1 MSTGVDAQLL
11 YEAKWRPKL
20 APVSALAG
28 IFLVGAAV
36 LQLVG
41 PHAAVNE
48 LTLGLINEHRRYQLD
63 IASNIVGALG
73 WAGVAVTLRFLF
85 TAARARNEQLN
96 PLFGLM
102 ALIGAGLIAIS
113 GIALAIASAIWSS
126 DFVSHGS
133 QTYDQAKS
141 LTSGALLPVLSY
153 AGLLGL
159 LLTAVSFVL
168 VSLNAMRVGLLT
180 RFMGYLGIFAGVLVI
195 AAITPVPVV
204 AGYWLVALAVLFLGR
219 WPTGTPPSW
228 RSGKAEPWPST
239 QQLRE
244 QAAAQRE
251 AARAG
256 RGGGRGGGAGAG
268 GGRGAAKPA
277 PRSSRPEPVA
287 AAESGGPSP
296 ATSKRKRKKKR
307 K

>member
-1 MSTGVDAQLL
+1 MTSTVDEQLL
-11 YEAKWRPKL
+11 YETRWRPKM
-20 APVSALAG
+20 AIVSGLSG
-28 IFLVGAAV
+28 VLLVGAAV

-48 LTLGLINEHRRYQLD
+48 LTLGLINEHRRSTLD
-63 IASNIVGALG
+63 IASNIIGTFGWVGVGA
-73 WAGVAVTLRFLF
+73 TLYFLF
-85 TAARARNEQLN
+85 RLARARNEQLN
-96 PLFGLM
+96 PMFGVM
-102 ALIGAGLIAIS
+102 ALIGAGAIS
-113 GIALAIASAIWSS
+113 ISGLALAIASSIWAS

-141 LTSGALLPVLSY
+141 LTSGPLLPILSY

-159 LLTAVSFVL
+159 LLTAASFVL
-168 VSLNAMRVGLLT
+168 VSLNSMRVGLLT

-195 AAITPVPVV
+195 AAITPVPIV
-204 AGYWLVALAVLFLGR
+204 AAYWLIALAVLFLGR

-244 QAAAQRE
+244 EARARQE

-256 RGGGRGGGAGAG
+256 RGN
-268 GGRGAAKPA
+268 GAAKPTKRPVPAA
-277 PRSSRPEPVA
+277 PVTADTS
-287 AAESGGPSP
+287 GPSP

-307 K
+307 R

>member
-1 MSTGVDAQLL
+1 MTSTIDDQLL
-11 YEAKWRPKL
+11 YETRWRPRM
-20 APVSALAG
+20 AIVSALAG
-28 IFLVGAAV
+28 VLLVGAAV

-48 LTLGLINEHRRYQLD
+48 LTLGLINEHRRSTLD
-63 IASNIVGALG
+63 IASNIIGAFG
-73 WAGVAVTLRFLF
+73 WVGVAATLYFLF
-85 TAARARNEQLN
+85 RVARARNEQLN
-96 PLFGLM
+96 PIFGVM
-102 ALIGAGLIAIS
+102 PMIGAGAIAIS
-113 GIALAIASAIWSS
+113 GLALAIASSIWAS

-141 LTSGALLPVLSY
+141 LTSGPLLPILSY

-159 LLTAVSFVL
+159 LLTAASFVL

-195 AAITPVPVV
+195 AAITPVPIV
-204 AGYWLVALAVLFLGR
+204 AAYWLIALAVLFMGR
-219 WPTGTPPSW
+219 WPTGTPPAW

-239 QQLRE
+239 QRLRE
-244 QAAAQRE
+244 EARARQE

-256 RGGGRGGGAGAG
+256 RGNGT
-268 GGRGAAKPA
+268 AKPTK
-277 PRSSRPEPVA
+277 RPVPAEPVA
-287 AAESGGPSP
+287 AETSGPSP

-307 K
+307 R